1 MKNVLIFWIVFTMCA
16 GLCVAK
22 KEKMAT
28 PSALDRY
35 IQDATQRSGASKEAS
50 PGSLYSPAARLYDIA
65 RDLRASQVDDVVE
78 ILVVERASAVAKGTT
93 KAARSS
99 SAKNSITS
107 LAGPTKAAGILSKL
121 AALSG
126 SSQLDGEGTTSRDTV
141 LTTTLSARVVQLM
154 PNGNLII
161 EGIKDVQVNSEH
173 QMVTIRGIIRP
184 ADVTPANQI
193 RSDQVAQM
201 EVRINGKGVVGDV
214 VRRPFI
220 LYRVLLGLLP
230 F

>member
-1 MKNVLIFWIVFTMCA
+1 MKKVCIFWMVFSMCS
-16 GLCVAK
+16 GLCLAR
-22 KEKMAT
+22 KEKVAA

-35 IQDATQRSGASKEAS
+35 LQDATQRSGASKDSS
-50 PGSLYSPAARLYDIA
+50 PGSLYSPAAHLYDVA
-65 RDLRASQVDDVVE
+65 RDLRASQVDDILE

-99 SAKNSITS
+99 SAKNSITA

-126 SSQLDGEGTTSRDTV
+126 SSQLDGQGATSRDTV
-141 LTTTLSARVVQLM
+141 LTTTLSARVLQVM
-154 PNGNLII
+154 PNGNLIV
-161 EGIKDVQVNSEH
+161 EGIKDVQVNSER
-173 QMVTIRGIIRP
+173 QMVTIRGIVRP
-184 ADVTPANQI
+184 VDVTPANQV